1 MHTVN
6 EFLGTDGV
14 EQRDLFRW
22 ESTCK
27 GSEAWEIQ
35 SEQVGVGL
43 SEEEY
48 FNNYEL
54 RSGV

>member
-1 MHTVN
+1 M
-6 EFLGTDGV
+6 ELSR
-14 EQRDLFRW
+14 RDLFRW

-35 SEQVGVGL
+35 SEQAGAGL
-43 SEEEY
+43 GEWKY

-54 RSGV
+54 KSGV